1 MERRKQEQI
10 KLEEDRMLAV
20 AAQLAAVKS
29 RVGESEAA
37 FGSKMQVR
45 RQEQDSL
52 DKLTAER
59 LVLVQQSIDDKL
71 AVKVDEEGKLS
82 TVTNTLLGVVG
93 VRR

>member
-1 MERRKQEQI
+1 MEGDLMQ
-10 KLEEDRMLAV
+10 AV

-29 RVGESEAA
+29 RVAESEVA

-45 RQEQDSL
+45 KQEHDAQ

-71 AVKVDEEGKLS
+71 AASVEQQDKLS
-82 TVTNTLLGVVG
+82 TVNILLTVVG
-93 VRR
+93 RCH